1 MSASVGP
8 GPSPAANTG
17 DDRTLARLVDSLPD
31 AVIVVDG
38 EGRLGWCNARAQAML
53 GISLAESLGMSGL
66 DLVHPDDLE
75 FVLRSL
81 ASVQDKEVGAPI
93 EVRLDTTSGWRL
105 MELVGTPVAWF
116 GEGCVLVTL
125 RDLTQRRQFELVH
138 DHDSRLRSLIQN
150 SAAITML
157 VSPDGCVES
166 VSGALTRLLGQDPE
180 VIEGQP
186 LSVLVSEAD
195 RSVLAGAFDRASRG
209 ATVAGP
215 VTVTVSLL
223 RHGSRGTLP
232 FELAIVN
239 LIDDP
244 TVGGYVVTGHDV
256 TERKA
261 AETELRNALWMLTA
275 TLDATADGILVV
287 DNDDHI
293 VSFNQRLTEMWDVPD
308 SLLFT
313 QDRSAVTEYV
323 SGQLVDPESY
333 VAKVEQVYDGGPSES
348 HDTLEFKDGRVFDR
362 VSKPQMVDGE
372 VIGRVWSFRDVTDR
386 KQLEQRLSYQAFHDS
401 LTGLPNRA
409 LFADRLDHGVSR
421 VDRNGGHL
429 AVLFLDLDN
438 LKVIN
443 DTLGHT
449 AGDLVLQTMA
459 GVIVGCLR
467 DSDTAARL
475 GGDEFG
481 IVVEQFED
489 EADVIALAERL
500 LVAIGRLTPIAG
512 RQVSTTASIG
522 ITFHAPGLSGDR
534 LLSNADLAM
543 YAAKEEGGNRYWA
556 FDDGMLAPALAKS

>member
-38 EGRLGWCNARAQAML
+38 EGRLGWCNAQAQAML
-53 GISLAESLGMSGL
+53 GISQAESLGMSGL

-81 ASVQDKEVGAPI
+81 TSVQDKEVGAPI
-93 EVRLDTTSGWRL
+93 EVRLETTSGWRL

-195 RSVLAGAFDRASRG
+195 HPVLVGAFDRASRG

-261 AETELRNALWMLTA
+261 AETELRNALWILTA

-308 SLLFT
+308 SLLVT
-313 QDRSAVTEYV
+313 QDRSAVTDFV

-333 VAKVEQVYDGGPSES
+333 VAKVEQVYDGGPAES

-362 VSKPQMVDGE
+362 VSKPQTVDGE

-467 DSDTAARL
+467 ESDTAARL

-481 IVVEQFED
+481 IVVEQIEN

-500 LVAIGRLTPIAG
+500 LVAIGRPTPIAG